1 MRAAPNQM
9 RPSTMIVTRSRTIDS
24 NDRRYPGIW
33 GVMVR
38 LHRCCYMFDSDYINT
53 S

>member
-1 MRAAPNQM
+1 
-9 RPSTMIVTRSRTIDS
+9 MIVTRGETIDS

-38 LHRCCYMFDSDYINT
+38 LHRCDYDVNSDY
-53 S
+53 